1 MMKSAVSIWAL
12 VAYGSVA
19 ALTYTAADR
28 VFAPRSSA
36 PLQDDGGA
44 AQSEPASPPTQ
55 AENAPQPM
63 SEDEERELLEG
74 VEGFDPDTVDPDG
87 VADAQTLERESAA
100 VEEILSE
107 LELIYEDSG
116 DDFIPTQPISPDTT
130 IDFPVDI

>member
-1 MMKSAVSIWAL
+1 MKSAVPIWAL

-36 PLQDDGGA
+36 SLQEDGGA
-44 AQSEPASPPTQ
+44 AQSEPASPPPGPT
-55 AENAPQPM
+55 ENVPQPL
-63 SEDEERELLEG
+63 SEDEERELLDG

-87 VADAQTLERESAA
+87 VADAEALERESAA
-100 VEEILSE
+100 VDEILSE